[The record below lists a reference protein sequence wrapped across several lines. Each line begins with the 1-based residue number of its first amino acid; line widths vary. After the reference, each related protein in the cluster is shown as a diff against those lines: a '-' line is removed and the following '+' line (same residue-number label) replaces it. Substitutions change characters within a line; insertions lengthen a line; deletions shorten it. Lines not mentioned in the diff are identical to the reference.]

1 MQTGWAD
8 RSIKPSKQNLAVV
21 TNFTLK
27 TWEVYVF
34 QHCISGMNMHE
45 RDQCVRE
52 AAVWL
57 WSGETI
63 LLSERAGGCGLV
75 FGCLSALRAWVPRMR
90 QSFVVLQGICCQL
103 QPSSVLI
110 QFWRPIGS
118 LFVLIARAL
127 LAVCCWLLSLISIP
141 WERPFAFS
149 PYDITSWAFRLPL
162 MLAALLPI
170 LPGLDIQSGTVAWN
184 RA

>member
-1 MQTGWAD
+1 MVSRQ
-8 RSIKPSKQNLAVV
+8 KYK
-21 TNFTLK
+21 TLK
-27 TWEVYVF
+27 TKPCCCHKLYSKNMRSVR
-34 QHCISGMNMHE
+34 ISALHFRHE
-45 RDQCVRE
+45 YAWMRPVCAWSSSMALEWGNHPVVWKGWRLWPC
-52 AAVWL
+52 VWL
-57 WSGETI
+57 PVCVETA
-63 LLSERAGGCGLV
+63 RAL
-75 FGCLSALRAWVPRMR
+75 RMR